1 METFSEVEL
10 AQLTRLRRRYDAG
23 EWRSPRDGCSL
34 VERLGIV
41 MTARA
46 LSVGQGGVI
55 RYACHLRRASPE
67 GVFSL
72 DAQFQV
78 MPVHPVPPDTEE
90 VLRWLAGCVATAL
103 HTADLSHWGML
114 CGVTAEGRVATR
126 PYRGL
131 VHEAP
136 NLEEFATSLQRRA
149 VALRGFL
156 GEPAF
161 AELMQEV
168 GVS

>member
-1 METFSEVEL
+1 MESFSEVEL
-10 AQLTRLRRRYDAG
+10 AQLTRMRRRYHAG
-23 EWRSPRDGCSL
+23 EWGSPRDNSSI
-34 VERLGIV
+34 VERLGIAITV
-41 MTARA
+41 QA
-46 LSVGQGGVI
+46 LGVGHGGVI
-55 RYACHLRRASPE
+55 RYACQLHRASAD

-78 MPVHPVPPDTEE
+78 MPIHPAPPEAEE

-114 CGVTAEGRVATR
+114 CGITAEGRVATR

-131 VHEAP
+131 VHEAAD
-136 NLEEFATSLQRRA
+136 LEAFATSLQRRA
-149 VALRGFL
+149 IALRSFL
-156 GEPAF
+156 GDSAF